1 MDNRAK
7 PARGVA
13 LGFIEQFIRVR
24 DSSDY
29 LLPPFLRTL

>member
-7 PARGVA
+7 PARG
-13 LGFIEQFIRVR
+13 LGARFIEQFIRVR
-24 DSSDY
+24 DSADY